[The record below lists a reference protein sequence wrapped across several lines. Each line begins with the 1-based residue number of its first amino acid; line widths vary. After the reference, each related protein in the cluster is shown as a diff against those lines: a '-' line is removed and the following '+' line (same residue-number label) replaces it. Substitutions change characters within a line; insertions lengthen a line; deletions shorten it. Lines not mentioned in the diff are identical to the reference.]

1 MPDRFPSQEV
11 IALTGVTARQLQ
23 WWDERGVVKPAR
35 EGHRRLYSMQNVM
48 EMAVI
53 CELRRKGFSL
63 QGVRKV
69 MRFLQREFGKGLGEI
84 VGRNSDVHLLTDG
97 THLYLET
104 SARQIVDILP
114 PAFPADRLLLC
125 EVFTPGGNWS
135 SYPPHKHD
143 TDDPPREV
151 DLEEIYYFRYAD
163 PNGYGFHR
171 VYNKR
176 RDETVRVADGDVV
189 AVRDGYHPFVT
200 AFGYDAYYLNVLAGT
215 RRSMAASD
223 DPLYAHLRRGW
234 PPPDPRLPLVPK
246 P

>member
-104 SARQIVDILP
+104 SARQIVDILKNSKQP
-114 PAFPADRLLLC
+114 ILGICLSDA
-125 EVFTPGGNWS
+125 
-135 SYPPHKHD
+135 
-143 TDDPPREV
+143 
-151 DLEEIYYFRYAD
+151 
-163 PNGYGFHR
+163 
-171 VYNKR
+171 
-176 RDETVRVADGDVV
+176 VRQVRAEVV
-189 AVRDGYHPFVT
+189 ARKASTSVI
-200 AFGYDAYYLNVLAGT
+200 ASAE
-215 RRSMAASD
+215 RRRARKAS
-223 DPLYAHLRRGW
+223 
-234 PPPDPRLPLVPK
+234 
-246 P
+246 